1 MGRGRGK
8 VTMKQIQNEKTRKSA
23 FIQRKEGLTKKVS
36 EFSKKFGAEACLIV
50 YDGDDGDARPMTWP
64 KDSTVVQS
72 MLIEYEVQKIETA
85 PKKFD
90 VKDYFANRKSTVE
103 GDISRVH
110 KKMVMNKYP
119 TWGRCFNNMEMK
131 HLKDFI
137 DIVDLKIQACNQRI
151 SMLKNMQHND
161 LMQNT
166 AKMQMVAP
174 ENVPSQSSHQVDDPM
189 KPLIDISEMIDF
201 TDHIDWDNLMA
212 EHAELDAQHVEFNQK
227 TAEMQSVVPENVPS
241 QSSHQLDDPMKQVID
256 MSEMIDFTNHIEW
269 DDIMA
274 EHEEWDDQL
283 VEFNDCANQE
293 NDVIV
298 SSQSSKPDDPMNPII
313 DISEMIDFSNHVE
326 WDDQMTELEELDS
339 QQFVEFNDWAN
350 QLDVSCLAS
359 F

>member
-8 VTMKQIQNEKTRKSA
+8 VTMKRIENEKTRKSA
-23 FIQRKEGLTKKVS
+23 FNQRKEGLTKKVS
-36 EFSKKFGAEACLIV
+36 EFSKKFGAGACLIV
-50 YDGDDGDARPMTWP
+50 YDGDDSDARPMTWP
-64 KDSTVVQS
+64 KDLTVVQS
-72 MLIEYEVQKIETA
+72 MLQKYEVQKIETA

-90 VKDYFANRKSTVE
+90 VKDYFANRKSMVE
-103 GDISRVH
+103 GEISRVH

-131 HLKDFI
+131 NLKDFI
-137 DIVDLKIQACNQRI
+137 DIVDLKIQACNKRI
-151 SMLKNMQHND
+151 DMLKNMQQND
-161 LMQNT
+161 LIQNT
-166 AKMQMVAP
+166 AKIQSMVA
-174 ENVPSQSSHQVDDPM
+174 
-189 KPLIDISEMIDF
+189 
-201 TDHIDWDNLMA
+201 
-212 EHAELDAQHVEFNQK
+212 
-227 TAEMQSVVPENVPS
+227 PENVPS

-326 WDDQMTELEELDS
+326 WDDQMTEL
-339 QQFVEFNDWAN
+339 
-350 QLDVSCLAS
+350 DVSCLAS